1 MEKINQSL
9 EQLAGFPETMEKP
22 VYQCEKCQD
31 TGLVI
36 IDGIAKI
43 CPCQKK
49 VVLAQKKQASNM
61 TPKLAEK
68 TFENFSLRYYPV
80 YQYSELHQK
89 NYQQLAEAALLACKH
104 FVSDVKAD
112 RYREGL
118 ILEGSIGSGKTHLAA
133 AIANELLDAGKT
145 VLFLV
150 VPEFLDEIRSSY
162 QDSSDG
168 SEGALMQK
176 AKNVPVL
183 ILDDLGAHTYTSWTQ
198 SKIFTLL
205 NHRLNYNLPTVI
217 TTNLSV
223 EEIGEALGER
233 TASRLL
239 ELGAFYP
246 LRVEQDI
253 RLTKC
258 LEK

>member
-1 MEKINQSL
+1 MEKINQPL
-9 EQLAGFPETMEKP
+9 DQLNIVSQTGEKP
-22 VYQCEKCQD
+22 VYQCAKCQD

-36 IDGIAKI
+36 IDGIGKI

-68 TFENFSLRYYPV
+68 TFENFSLRYYPA
-80 YQYSELHQK
+80 YKYSELHQK
-89 NYQQLAEAALLACKH
+89 TYEQMAEAALQASKN
-104 FVSDVKAD
+104 FVSAVKAD

-118 ILEGSIGSGKTHLAA
+118 ILEGDIGSGKTHLAA
-133 AIANELLDAGKT
+133 AIANELLDDGRT

-162 QDSSDG
+162 QESSDG

-176 AKNVPVL
+176 AKNVPIL
-183 ILDDLGAHTYTSWTQ
+183 ILDDLGAHTYTNWTQ

-233 TASRLL
+233 TASRLV
-239 ELGAFYP
+239 ELGKFYP

-253 RLTKC
+253 RLTKS
-258 LEK
+258 LER